1 MKKQIKIII
10 SISLIVV
17 MLFGAA
23 FALKYAYNRYVY
35 GTYPLKYQDEVK
47 AASEK
52 YNIDEALIYGVIKT
66 ESNFNPDAVSH
77 AGAIGLMQ
85 ITPETFE
92 WIQTYYK
99 DDDYTVDD
107 LQNYRVNIDYGTH
120 ILSILMDMYGCEDTA
135 ICAYNAGI
143 GRVDGWLEDKQYSDD
158 GKTLK
163 ALPIEETENYRHKVQ
178 QNKNAYIKLYFQD
191 ENSKNSDK

>member
-1 MKKQIKIII
+1 MKKHIKIII
-10 SISLIVV
+10 SISIIVV

-23 FALKYAYNRYVY
+23 FALKYAYQRYVY
-35 GTYPLKYQDEVK
+35 GSYPLKYQDEVK

-52 YNIDEALIYGVIKT
+52 YNVDEALIYGVIKT

-99 DDDYTVDD
+99 DDDYTVDRSEEHTSE
-107 LQNYRVNIDYGTH
+107 LQSRI
-120 ILSILMDMYGCEDTA
+120 
-135 ICAYNAGI
+135 
-143 GRVDGWLEDKQYSDD
+143 
-158 GKTLK
+158 
-163 ALPIEETENYRHKVQ
+163 
-178 QNKNAYIKLYFQD
+178 
-191 ENSKNSDK
+191 

>member
-1 MKKQIKIII
+1 MKKHIKIII

-23 FALKYAYNRYVY
+23 FVLKYAYERYVHA
-35 GTYPLKYQDEVK
+35 TYPLKYQDDVK

-66 ESNFNPDAVSH
+66 ESNFNPDAVSG

-85 ITPETFE
+85 ITPDTFE

-107 LQNYRVNIDYGTH
+107 LKNYSVNIDYGTH
-120 ILSILMDMYGCEDTA
+120 ILSILMDMYGDEDTA
-135 ICAYNAGI
+135 VCAYNAGI
-143 GRVDGWLEDKQYSDD
+143 GRVDGWLADKQYSDD

-163 ALPIEETENYRHKVQ
+163 TLPFAETENYRHKVQ
-178 QNKNAYIKLYFQD
+178 LNKNAYIKLYFQD
-191 ENSKNSDK
+191 KNSKNSDK

>member
-1 MKKQIKIII
+1 MKKNIKIII
-10 SISLIVV
+10 SISIIVV

-23 FALKYAYNRYVY
+23 FVLRYAYDRYIHAS
-35 GTYPLKYQDEVK
+35 YPLKYEDEVK
-47 AASEK
+47 TASEK
-52 YNIDEALIYGVIKT
+52 YNVDEALIYGVIKT
-66 ESNFNPDAVSH
+66 ESNFNPNAESH

-85 ITPETFE
+85 IMPETFE

-107 LQNYRVNIDYGTH
+107 LRDYSVNIDYGTH
-120 ILSILMDMYGCEDTA
+120 VLSILIDMYGNEDTA

-143 GRVDGWLEDKQYSDD
+143 GNVDGWLQNPEYSDD

-163 ALPIEETENYRHKVQ
+163 TVPITETENYRHKVE

-191 ENSKNSDK
+191 ENSK

>member
-1 MKKQIKIII
+1 MKKHIKIII
-10 SISLIVV
+10 SISIIVV
-17 MLFGAA
+17 MLFVAA
-23 FALKYAYNRYVY
+23 FVLRYAYNRYVY

-85 ITPETFE
+85 ITPDTFE

-107 LQNYRVNIDYGTH
+107 LKNYKVNIDYGTH
-120 ILSILMDMYGCEDTA
+120 ILSILMDMYGNEDTA

-143 GRVDGWLEDKQYSDD
+143 GRVDGWLEDPEYSDD

-163 ALPIEETENYRHKVQ
+163 TLPIQETENYRNKVQ
-178 QNKNAYIKLYFQD
+178 RNKNAYIKLYFEN